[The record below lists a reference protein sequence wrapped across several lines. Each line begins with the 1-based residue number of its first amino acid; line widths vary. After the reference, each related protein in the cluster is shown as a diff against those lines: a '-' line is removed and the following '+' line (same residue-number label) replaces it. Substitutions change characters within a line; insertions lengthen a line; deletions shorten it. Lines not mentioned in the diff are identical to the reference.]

1 MAKKRTRQI
10 KLPDGN
16 LVDAIIQDFHNI
28 GGEHWNEYDLED
40 GTRLKVKIVVNRVL
54 RILDEDGNP
63 ATNENGDPLVR
74 VSSNTHVD
82 AEGKE

>member
-1 MAKKRTRQI
+1 MAKRTRQI
-10 KLPDGN
+10 TLPDGKLAN
-16 LVDAIIQDFHNI
+16 AVIQDFHNI

-40 GTRLKVKIVVNRVL
+40 GTRLKIKVVVNRVV

-63 ATNENGDPLVR
+63 ATTENGDPFVC
-74 VSSNTHVD
+74 VSSNTYID